1 MTTPLSGAILANN
14 SAVVEMIL
22 DRKVKP
28 KDERKILE
36 AAAIWDKYGVL
47 ALIFQRGVIS
57 RPPLERS
64 ADLLHQI
71 KSNETPLLFA
81 VNWNFNAG
89 IKLLLEAIVSP
100 KGVSREKLAQDVHSN
115 LTFAI
120 HDVRWGAEKVL
131 QIP

>member
-36 AAAIWDKYGVL
+36 AAA
-47 ALIFQRGVIS
+47 
-57 RPPLERS
+57 RS